1 MEAKNAKAAT
11 KVNCMVVVEM
21 LLDQRMMELDEERR
35 KVGRRQRLQMNV
47 VLE

>member
-21 LLDQRMMELDEERR
+21 ALDQRMMELDEERR
-35 KVGRRQRLQMNV
+35 RVGRRQRLQMNV
-47 VLE
+47 MLE